1 VGRTLKTVEHKNIL
15 REIHR
20 ALEFYQALGVE
31 SVPIQMSEQLNFII
45 GGEKKYSPADLP
57 IPELP
62 DSRPMPGDEKLKEK
76 QLFELRAAIGDC
88 RRCGLAAKRTHVV
101 FGTGSPCA
109 KVMFVG
115 EGPGR
120 DEDLQ
125 GQPFVGAAGELLT
138 KIIVAMGLK
147 RREVY
152 IANVVKCR
160 PPGNRDPE
168 PDEVETCIE
177 FLKNQIEIIAPG
189 VIIALGRVAAQS
201 LFETDEK
208 IGSLRGR
215 FRQFHGIPVMPTYH
229 PAYLLRYSKAKETVW
244 KDVQQVMAMLGLK
257 A

>member
-1 VGRTLKTVEHKNIL
+1 MQHKDIV

-20 ALEFYQALGVE
+20 ALEFYRALGVE
-31 SVPIQMSEQLNFII
+31 SVPMQMSEQLNSII
-45 GGEKKYSPADLP
+45 GGGKSSFSPDLP
-57 IPELP
+57 IPDQP
-62 DSRPMPGDEKLKEK
+62 DSCRMPGDEKFKEK
-76 QLFELRAAIGDC
+76 QIFELKAAIGEC
-88 RRCGLAAKRTHVV
+88 RRCGLAAKRKHVV
-101 FGTGSPCA
+101 FGSGSPCA
-109 KVMFVG
+109 RVMFIG
-115 EGPGR
+115 EGPGK

-147 RREVY
+147 RQEVY

-177 FLKNQIEIIAPG
+177 FLKKQIEIIAPS

-201 LFETDEK
+201 LFETEEK
-208 IGSLRGR
+208 IGSLRGK

-229 PAYLLRYSKAKETVW
+229 PAYLLRYPKAKETVW
-244 KDVQQVMAMLGLK
+244 KDVQQVMAMLELK
-257 A
+257 KK